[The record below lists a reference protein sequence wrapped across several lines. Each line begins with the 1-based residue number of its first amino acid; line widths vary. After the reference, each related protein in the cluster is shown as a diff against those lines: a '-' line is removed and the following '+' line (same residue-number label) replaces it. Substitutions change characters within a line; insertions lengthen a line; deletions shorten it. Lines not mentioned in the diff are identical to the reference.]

1 MNKKSFVLN
10 LAIQIDAE
18 DEKHAL
24 EVLSSEETLKKIL
37 EAIAANQG
45 NLEEITEESHEQLL
59 NQSIELSCFYAII
72 EEEKTIFEGE

>member
-37 EAIAANQG
+37 EAIVANQG

-59 NQSIELSCFYAII
+59 NQSIELSCFYDII
-72 EEEKTIFEGE
+72 EEEKKIFEGE

>member
-59 NQSIELSCFYAII
+59 NQSIELSYFYAII

>member
-45 NLEEITEESHEQLL
+45 NLEEITEENHGQLL
-59 NQSIELSCFYAII
+59 N
-72 EEEKTIFEGE
+72 

>member
-45 NLEEITEESHEQLL
+45 NLEEITEESHGQLL
-59 NQSIELSCFYAII
+59 NQSIELRCFYVII
-72 EEEKTIFEGE
+72 EEEKNNI

>member
-37 EAIAANQG
+37 EAIVANQG

-59 NQSIELSCFYAII
+59 N
-72 EEEKTIFEGE
+72 

>member
-37 EAIAANQG
+37 
-45 NLEEITEESHEQLL
+45 
-59 NQSIELSCFYAII
+59 
-72 EEEKTIFEGE
+72 

>member
-1 MNKKSFVLN
+1 MNKKNFVLN

-18 DEKHAL
+18 DEKRAL

-37 EAIAANQG
+37 EAIVANQG

-59 NQSIELSCFYAII
+59 N
-72 EEEKTIFEGE
+72 

>member
-37 EAIAANQG
+37 EAIAANQV
-45 NLEEITEESHEQLL
+45 NLE
-59 NQSIELSCFYAII
+59 
-72 EEEKTIFEGE
+72 

>member
-45 NLEEITEESHEQLL
+45 NLEEITEESHGQLL
-59 NQSIELSCFYAII
+59 N
-72 EEEKTIFEGE
+72 